1 MRAIWSGA
9 IGFGLVNIPVKLF
22 SAIEPSELSL
32 DMLDKKDHANI
43 KYQRIN
49 ANTGKEVPWGNIV
62 KGYKLEDRY
71 VVLSEEDFQRASP
84 EKNKI
89 IEINEFVEEQE
100 IDSIYYETPY
110 YLQPDKSGVKA
121 YALLREALKKKSYE
135 PDIITMSGV
144 TDCYQPGEREFKLT
158 RQCLQ
163 VMAEFR
169 NPGAIITKNR
179 LVTRDIDVM
188 SEMAA

>member
-1 MRAIWSGA
+1 
-9 IGFGLVNIPVKLF
+9 K
-22 SAIEPSELSL
+22 
-32 DMLDKKDHANI
+32 
-43 KYQRIN
+43 
-49 ANTGKEVPWGNIV
+49 
-62 KGYKLEDRY
+62 
-71 VVLSEEDFQRASP
+71 
-84 EKNKI
+84 
-89 IEINEFVEEQE
+89 
-100 IDSIYYETPY
+100 
-110 YLQPDKSGVKA
+110 PDA
-121 YALLREALKKKSYE
+121 PRLLREALKKKSYE

-188 SEMAA
+188 SEMAAWNGICIILSVTTLDAELSGKLEPR